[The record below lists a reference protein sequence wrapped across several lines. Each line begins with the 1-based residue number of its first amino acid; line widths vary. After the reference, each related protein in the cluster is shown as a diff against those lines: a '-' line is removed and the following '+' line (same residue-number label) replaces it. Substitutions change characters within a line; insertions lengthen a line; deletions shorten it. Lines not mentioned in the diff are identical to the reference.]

1 MLYELLEAYFKKN
14 ALFCL
19 FLLSLFLFHVIQIC
33 VLLTVMETQTA
44 IMDMDVFQTRLGVML
59 Q

>member
-1 MLYELLEAYFKKN
+1 MLYELLDAYLKN

-33 VLLTVMETQTA
+33 VLLTVMEAQTA